1 MEKPKK
7 VKIPAKGGKTG
18 AQRDLE
24 EIQSLNSMLRRARE
38 EVEDQ
43 RIRANTLQ
51 VELHRASITISD
63 LMETNKRLNEINDS
77 LNQQLHSSSRRGM
90 DLKSSF
96 LQPTQECVDE
106 SVPNSA
112 LDVQEG
118 GDHYKKMGHYQPWE
132 VLSKWMKPDELKGF
146 MKGTVIAYL
155 AREEDKG
162 GRLDIKKAMH
172 TIQLYLELTRDLDS
186 KPD

>member
-7 VKIPAKGGKTG
+7 AKIPAKGVKTG
-18 AQRDLE
+18 AQRDLKRIKALE
-24 EIQSLNSMLRRARE
+24 LQVLKWAGESE
-38 EVEDQ
+38 GQ
-43 RIRANTLQ
+43 RVRANTLQ
-51 VELHRASITISD
+51 VEIHRASIEISD
-63 LMETNKRLNEINDS
+63 LMEANKRLNKINDS
-77 LNQQLHSSSRRGM
+77 LNQQLHSLSRKGT

-96 LQPTQECVDE
+96 LQPTQGCAEE
-106 SVPNSA
+106 SAPSSA
-112 LDVQEG
+112 LDIQEG
-118 GDHYKKMGHYQPWE
+118 GDHYKKLGHYQPWE

-186 KPD
+186 KQD